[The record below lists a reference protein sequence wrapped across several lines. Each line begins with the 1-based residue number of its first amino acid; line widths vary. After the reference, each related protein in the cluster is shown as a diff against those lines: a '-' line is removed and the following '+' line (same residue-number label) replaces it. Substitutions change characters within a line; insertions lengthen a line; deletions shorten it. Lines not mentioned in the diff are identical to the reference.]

1 VTTLAEVRAVKMA
14 YKLGANSFLVK
25 PSKFEDLEQMLRV
38 VYEYWCRCEKPPVPG
53 SET

>member
-1 VTTLAEVRAVKMA
+1 MA
-14 YKLGANSFLVK
+14 YKLGANSYLVK

-38 VYEYWCRCEKPPVPG
+38 VYEYWSWCEKPPVPG